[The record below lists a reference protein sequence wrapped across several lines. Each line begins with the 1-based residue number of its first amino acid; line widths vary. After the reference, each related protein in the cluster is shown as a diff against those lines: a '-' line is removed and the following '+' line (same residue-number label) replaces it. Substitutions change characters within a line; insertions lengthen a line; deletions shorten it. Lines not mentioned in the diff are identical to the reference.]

1 MAATN
6 SDNII
11 AVGSVSELANLLA
24 NMTPDQLQNVKLDP
38 TLYNALTETMNLE
51 NIKETDQVAGN
62 VLPEEISK
70 SVKKNLGGTPNSSN
84 TSIQSI
90 GSGNGSVT
98 NFVQAGNS
106 TSGVNIPASAQ
117 ITKTAQISNTS
128 NGVTQNF
135 QLNNLLGNL
144 NYKIQGSTIE
154 QVTSG
159 SRKNDTLQNEVGS
172 TKFQKAVEIPSQLGT
187 ETNCT
192 SIVLGNITASTQV
205 VGTPEKVANAQHPL
219 SVSSPS
225 EFLPA
230 DEPELDFDK
239 TEEEQNIQT
248 FSTSYQPETNAAIVH
263 PSETKTMHSTQASIS
278 NKEQFSVDPN
288 PGLSPQ
294 NIGTSLRHTLENSG
308 QSQILSDPNVPHIMG
323 QISINPDQILRG
335 LSNEISVVADTEAG
349 PVELTIDASQLD
361 PALLQQLILPTVS
374 NLQTTTESNDKNA
387 EGLSFG
393 NTSGNTSG
401 NLQSVTIQNNV
412 NVELPVE
419 NSSVMSSFI
428 NESRGLLSDATTQSL
443 SENAS
448 IGTSVSQTDSTIQS
462 LPNIQISQISST
474 NVVSDLD
481 KLKLDQNFQPVQVN
495 LIAPSDGLMLQS
507 NPSNLNN
514 QVIIKDGKIV
524 KNISSPQPKINTPI
538 STKPLTLEKQV
549 ESSSSGV
556 PLMPSNVTKNPNRVV
571 KVNLPQ
577 KSRNLNLTNKGIIT
591 NKPNQTVQQNFKEA
605 SLGMTCSV
613 NKQPITLGNNVS
625 DQIFSA
631 DSSINIPK
639 KKVYVMKTISSKD
652 KIPKGAIVLPK
663 DVSASLID
671 QQKKSGR
678 TPVYFSVSA
687 EPCKSQSERLN
698 VQTTNTNRKY
708 NVKSSH
714 PKSQSNLKL
723 SGPLSPNSIESKIV
737 TSNSRINNVIDQPLS
752 SVSIGNPSSPD
763 STSKLMKID
772 IPRKGLLDSVQ
783 IKNASP
789 KSEDI
794 IVQSIQVKK
803 RKADDS
809 ELEYLECKEI
819 AFPTPP
825 RELQKAVFSRS
836 FKKSKE
842 ITELGQ
848 KVKKQTFKTEEESIR
863 EALQQSKEVGDREKN
878 MRNLARLE
886 IENQLKRMGQLSVKS
901 KTSVSKNKA
910 PISPTGMKNR
920 KLQRPNSFEEN
931 HRERKKLSEKD
942 ILIRNKK
949 KDEAT
954 EEKNSER
961 KFIKE
966 RKSFKK
972 SLEKLEESRKRERP
986 KKFNDFVMPGT
997 SKKQKRPEKKKFFF
1011 PKESTD
1017 EVSKEDIEV
1026 DDMKENNLK
1035 VDIKVTE
1042 EQNIS
1047 DDKIVEDEL
1056 IAPRSRERSIPV
1068 ISLDSELDFDN
1079 VTSARNTFENII
1091 PDEVVENKLED
1102 QPEDLDSQTEKITSD
1117 TGQKNTDSDNDKEVD
1132 DTDHPTEEDDLKESN
1147 LENNKKNIE
1156 LHTKRKKKGRKKKK
1170 QSKNFEPELL
1180 PEHLKM
1186 KPKVKVDETVIDLS
1200 KIKLK
1205 SCYTETNSSL
1215 DDIIELDTYKI
1226 LHKTKWVCTLC
1237 GKPGNIGTLDVLF
1250 GPYKVN
1256 VASKKTHKSKEEKQ
1270 GETYKS
1276 INIWLHR
1283 DCAIWT
1289 SSICL
1294 SNQKLHGLGDAM
1306 DEAAKTVRPLYGNVS
1321 ENGCPFLI
1329 GEIAIYSLN
1338 TDIF

>member
-205 VGTPEKVANAQHPL
+205 VGTPEKVANAQYPL

-349 PVELTIDASQLD
+349 PLELTIDASQLD

-481 KLKLDQNFQPVQVN
+481 KLKLDQNFQPV
-495 LIAPSDGLMLQS
+495 
-507 NPSNLNN
+507 
-514 QVIIKDGKIV
+514 
-524 KNISSPQPKINTPI
+524 
-538 STKPLTLEKQV
+538 
-549 ESSSSGV
+549 
-556 PLMPSNVTKNPNRVV
+556 
-571 KVNLPQ
+571 
-577 KSRNLNLTNKGIIT
+577 
-591 NKPNQTVQQNFKEA
+591 
-605 SLGMTCSV
+605 
-613 NKQPITLGNNVS
+613 
-625 DQIFSA
+625 
-631 DSSINIPK
+631 
-639 KKVYVMKTISSKD
+639 
-652 KIPKGAIVLPK
+652 
-663 DVSASLID
+663 
-671 QQKKSGR
+671 
-678 TPVYFSVSA
+678 
-687 EPCKSQSERLN
+687 
-698 VQTTNTNRKY
+698 
-708 NVKSSH
+708 
-714 PKSQSNLKL
+714 
-723 SGPLSPNSIESKIV
+723 
-737 TSNSRINNVIDQPLS
+737 
-752 SVSIGNPSSPD
+752 
-763 STSKLMKID
+763 
-772 IPRKGLLDSVQ
+772 
-783 IKNASP
+783 
-789 KSEDI
+789 
-794 IVQSIQVKK
+794 
-803 RKADDS
+803 
-809 ELEYLECKEI
+809 
-819 AFPTPP
+819 
-825 RELQKAVFSRS
+825 
-836 FKKSKE
+836 
-842 ITELGQ
+842 
-848 KVKKQTFKTEEESIR
+848 
-863 EALQQSKEVGDREKN
+863 
-878 MRNLARLE
+878 
-886 IENQLKRMGQLSVKS
+886 
-901 KTSVSKNKA
+901 
-910 PISPTGMKNR
+910 
-920 KLQRPNSFEEN
+920 
-931 HRERKKLSEKD
+931 
-942 ILIRNKK
+942 
-949 KDEAT
+949 
-954 EEKNSER
+954 
-961 KFIKE
+961 
-966 RKSFKK
+966 
-972 SLEKLEESRKRERP
+972 
-986 KKFNDFVMPGT
+986 
-997 SKKQKRPEKKKFFF
+997 
-1011 PKESTD
+1011 
-1017 EVSKEDIEV
+1017 
-1026 DDMKENNLK
+1026 
-1035 VDIKVTE
+1035 
-1042 EQNIS
+1042 
-1047 DDKIVEDEL
+1047 
-1056 IAPRSRERSIPV
+1056 
-1068 ISLDSELDFDN
+1068 
-1079 VTSARNTFENII
+1079 
-1091 PDEVVENKLED
+1091 
-1102 QPEDLDSQTEKITSD
+1102 
-1117 TGQKNTDSDNDKEVD
+1117 
-1132 DTDHPTEEDDLKESN
+1132 
-1147 LENNKKNIE
+1147 
-1156 LHTKRKKKGRKKKK
+1156 
-1170 QSKNFEPELL
+1170 
-1180 PEHLKM
+1180 
-1186 KPKVKVDETVIDLS
+1186 
-1200 KIKLK
+1200 
-1205 SCYTETNSSL
+1205 
-1215 DDIIELDTYKI
+1215 
-1226 LHKTKWVCTLC
+1226 
-1237 GKPGNIGTLDVLF
+1237 
-1250 GPYKVN
+1250 
-1256 VASKKTHKSKEEKQ
+1256 
-1270 GETYKS
+1270 
-1276 INIWLHR
+1276 
-1283 DCAIWT
+1283 
-1289 SSICL
+1289 
-1294 SNQKLHGLGDAM
+1294 
-1306 DEAAKTVRPLYGNVS
+1306 
-1321 ENGCPFLI
+1321 
-1329 GEIAIYSLN
+1329 
-1338 TDIF
+1338 